1 VPDHRQLSQEAGH
14 KLGTGF
20 NTLGLVM
27 ILVSLERY
35 PEAEKVTREYGNYC
49 SPEQILAMEK
59 LVSGCEQRDQ
69 ALLHTALNTDC
80 VTSLKATHFNSV
92 LESITKFM
100 VPPEVLFIGALIKKE
115 DTIEELINDD
125 IKTGEEEEESN
136 YSENSK
142 DDNVSNN
149 SPNTL
154 LQLDIKNS
162 NLEEDRILEDNAS
175 SVVRQTD
182 DGVGSTTI
190 NQKPKKN
197 SKLERSA
204 TLATCYLK
212 AKPPSPSSPPPV
224 SLLTSIEM
232 SRPERERAIHMTPR
246 STENIFSDVTGF
258 DIAPPRLFGMTLDQR
273 REFLRS
279 NSDNYCIVDE
289 D

>member
-1 VPDHRQLSQEAGH
+1 MLDLFS
-14 KLGTGF
+14 
-20 NTLGLVM
+20 
-27 ILVSLERY
+27 SSDSRY
-35 PEAEKVTREYGNYC
+35 LYYIVEYKIG
-49 SPEQILAMEK
+49 I
-59 LVSGCEQRDQ
+59 
-69 ALLHTALNTDC
+69 
-80 VTSLKATHFNSV
+80 
-92 LESITKFM
+92 SIFFF
-100 VPPEVLFIGALIKKE
+100 FIY
-115 DTIEELINDD
+115 N
-125 IKTGEEEEESN
+125 
-136 YSENSK
+136 
-142 DDNVSNN
+142 
-149 SPNTL
+149 P
-154 LQLDIKNS
+154 LQ
-162 NLEEDRILEDNAS
+162 
-175 SVVRQTD
+175 VVRQTD